1 MGASSKAVDF
11 SNVKEGGNFNKKRI
25 PSGDYLAIITKVE
38 DAESKSDQ
46 VFQYLF
52 SIKIVSR
59 PSSVL
64 PYYCKLQENQ
74 LWKLRNIMI
83 AAGKTVPKKR
93 MKVDVNSLVNK
104 QIGVT
109 IEDSDYDGKEQS
121 EIAGVFPK
129 SELAEID
136 VPEDEDEADEDEDD
150 EEVEDAE
157 VVEDDE
163 EEAEEEVEEEVEE
176 EPEEEEEE
184 GDQYDAM
191 ERLELRKVLQGLDR
205 NIKTSTKQSDDDLRD
220 LIRDLT
226 SKKAAPAKAKAAA
239 PATKKKA
246 TKKASEVT
254 DDELEELDIDDL

>member
-1 MGASSKAVDF
+1 MGASAKNVDF
-11 SNVKEGGNFNKKRI
+11 SGVKDGGNFNKKRI
-25 PSGDYLAIITKVE
+25 PSGDYLATIVKVE
-38 DAESKSDQ
+38 DAESKSDK

-52 SIKIVSR
+52 SIKINQR
-59 PSSVL
+59 PSSVF

-93 MKVDVNSLVNK
+93 MKVDVNALVGK

-109 IEDSDYDGKEQS
+109 IEDTDYDGKDQS

-129 SELAEID
+129 AELADLD
-136 VPEDEDEADEDEDD
+136 VPVDDTDDDEDEDD

-157 VVEDDE
+157 VVEDEDE
-163 EEAEEEVEEEVEE
+163 EEAEEAEPEAEDEEDEEEA
-176 EPEEEEEE
+176 
-184 GDQYDAM
+184 GDEYDAM
-191 ERLELRKVLQGLDR
+191 DRIELRKALLKFD
-205 NIKTSTKQSDDDLRD
+205 IKTSKAQSDDDLRV
-220 LIRDLT
+220 LIRE
-226 SKKAAPAKAKAAA
+226 KVAAAAKPAKAK
-239 PATKKKA
+239 PASSKKKA